1 MLSCGAQA
9 RREYPPYLK
18 STMLQCMCIRIE
30 EGWREK
36 GKKIGLVAGRVM
48 PKEPAAAAKE
58 S

>member
-1 MLSCGAQA
+1 
-9 RREYPPYLK
+9 
-18 STMLQCMCIRIE
+18 MLQCMCIRIE